1 MKNLNQLISSA
12 SNEKS
17 IQNMDKRIISLTRNK
32 NLLDSRFYQYLLFS
46 SASDVLADDK
56 EEVKTR

>member
-46 SASDVLADDK
+46 SASDVLADYK